1 MMLDDLIH
9 LEGENMVLTHI
20 LNTLLICDTI
30 EAITGRKQDQEEE
43 EEVEMVQR
51 KIMGGGMVC
60 LLWKDDELL
69 ENIIDMMLAN
79 LPDHD
84 LGEIKILKSI
94 MGMIGEKLMELNLE
108 LGMMLYLRMLQRS
121 LNYSWQSRLLIW
133 QIR

>member
-43 EEVEMVQR
+43 EVEMAQR

>member
-43 EEVEMVQR
+43 VEMAQR